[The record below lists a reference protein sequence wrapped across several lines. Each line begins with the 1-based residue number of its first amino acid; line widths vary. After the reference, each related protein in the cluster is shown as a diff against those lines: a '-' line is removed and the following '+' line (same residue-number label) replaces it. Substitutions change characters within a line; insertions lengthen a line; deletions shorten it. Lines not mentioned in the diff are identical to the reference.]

1 MPQIHEPHFSV
12 PDRFAYY
19 FCPIDGAGKALV
31 SSASGAG
38 KISIWGL
45 GQVGEVGRRRRSSEA
60 SPGLVQALKCSSAEL
75 EVSHLRTYCFYLS
88 YGFDSLWDIARC
100 HEESP
105 AVFARASQISISCQQ
120 KSSYIMHHASRPM
133 PGHDFSRGGGEVM
146 APSSNN
152 HHLLERP
159 LRRVSVDYRMGYTYV
174 VG

>member
-1 MPQIHEPHFSV
+1 MPQIHGPHFSV
-12 PDRFAYY
+12 PDRFAY
-19 FCPIDGAGKALV
+19 FCPIDGGGKALV

-120 KSSYIMHHASRPM
+120 KSSYIMHHGRCRATTFARWRRSHGSVFKQSSPSRKTP
-133 PGHDFSRGGGEVM
+133 PARFR
-146 APSSNN
+146 
-152 HHLLERP
+152 
-159 LRRVSVDYRMGYTYV
+159 
-174 VG
+174 